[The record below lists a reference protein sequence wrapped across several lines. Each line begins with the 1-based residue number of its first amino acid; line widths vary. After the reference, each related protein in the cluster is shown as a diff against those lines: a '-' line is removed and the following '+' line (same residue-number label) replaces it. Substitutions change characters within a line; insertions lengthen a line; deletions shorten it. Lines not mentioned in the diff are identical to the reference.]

1 MKAEETFKELGYEKT
16 YDGEYSIVYTKEEND
31 YDRYEIEFFKML
43 NPKQIKCTYFY
54 VNEYDEEIEKPYY
67 IDINELQA
75 INKQCEELGWS

>member
-1 MKAEETFKELGYEKT
+1 MFNELGYKKT

-54 VNEYDEEIEKPYY
+54 VNEYDEEIEKSYY